1 MGVPRQLH
9 FHLHNDDVS
18 LCSFNYN
25 QLQGKLKQEPFPKT
39 KAKHSLQDHHI
50 GPALVREFERKETPT
65 SLILQQVAYCAPVNY
80 CQFHKFN
87 LEYRDIIYQFFMALC
102 HIRNNKELLVTFTLY
117 SVHLLSQGFRLIE
130 KQEEKP
136 RNYLKLYQ
144 FSLFTKWFHSGSV
157 RKIKNFSVCKL
168 MTNTEVF
175 SIVIYAHK
183 KMPPNLEINVAF
195 QSRFSR

>member
-1 MGVPRQLH
+1 MYHSVH
-9 FHLHNDDVS
+9 SIITSSKASWSKS
-18 LCSFNYN
+18 LSR
-25 QLQGKLKQEPFPKT
+25 KQKQSILYRT
-39 KAKHSLQDHHI
+39 HHI
-50 GPALVREFERKETPT
+50 GPALVREFQRKETLT

-136 RNYLKLYQ
+136 RNYLELYQ
-144 FSLFTKWFHSGSV
+144 VSLFTKGFHSSSV
-157 RKIKNFSVCKL
+157 RKIKNFSFCKL

-183 KMPPNLEINVAF
+183 KVPPNLEINVAF
-195 QSRFSR
+195 

>member
-1 MGVPRQLH
+1 M
-9 FHLHNDDVS
+9 
-18 LCSFNYN
+18 
-25 QLQGKLKQEPFPKT
+25 
-39 KAKHSLQDHHI
+39 
-50 GPALVREFERKETPT
+50 
-65 SLILQQVAYCAPVNY
+65 NY

-183 KMPPNLEINVAF
+183 KMPPNLEIYCSILEPFFTISNSVRSAKSYKF
-195 QSRFSR
+195 RSELLLLLASNI